1 MSFSFYLLIQFFPYT
16 FLMYVIKARLVLHV
30 YRMSPPPPPFY
41 FPQASFYIL
50 AAFFF
55 FWEFS
60 SRAKSLLGAIL
71 MNAYF
76 LTLHVE
82 LCEVTSGKLFFS
94 LWQSK
99 RN

>member
-1 MSFSFYLLIQFFPYT
+1 MMSFSFYLLIQFFPYT

-55 FWEFS
+55 LLRVLVTCEESVRCNPDERLFFNLACRAVRGNFWQTF
-60 SRAKSLLGAIL
+60 
-71 MNAYF
+71 
-76 LTLHVE
+76 
-82 LCEVTSGKLFFS
+82 FFS
-94 LWQSK
+94 LAE
-99 RN
+99 